1 MTTFTGQNGAIIL
14 GTSNAVAEIRGFE
27 ITQTGETLDDTVMGD
42 AWRTNKS
49 TFKTWNGSADV
60 LFDDDDTAGQN
71 ALVVGAA
78 LASKFYPSANSTG
91 QAELS
96 GTIRITERTIKTT
109 YDGLVEMT
117 IQFIGDGA
125 LVEGDKV

>member
-1 MTTFTGQNGAIIL
+1 MTTFTGQMGAIVL
-14 GTSNAVAEIRGFE
+14 GVSNAVAEVRSFE

-42 AWRTNKS
+42 SWRTNKS
-49 TFKTWNGSADV
+49 TFKAWNGSADV
-60 LFDDDDTAGQN
+60 LFDDDDTNGQN
-71 ALVVGAA
+71 ALTVGSTAA
-78 LASKFYPSANSTG
+78 AKFYPSANSVG